1 MTKKSTKAKAAA
13 TKRPRRVS
21 KPASA
26 ISIRADL
33 SRYKIGESKT
43 ATGRKT
49 IDIGDA
55 TAELLRGKS
64 LVAVYK
70 LAAKKL
76 GEEESDLR
84 DRYKHLNLGMQR
96 MNLGNRI
103 RAASKEA
110 IGQVA

>member
-1 MTKKSTKAKAAA
+1 MAKQSTKAKAAA
-13 TKRPRRVS
+13 TKHPRRTS
-21 KPASA
+21 KSAAA

-64 LVAVYK
+64 LDDVYK

-76 GEEESDLR
+76 GEEEKALR
-84 DRYKHLNLGMQR
+84 ERYQHLNLGMQR
-96 MNLGNRI
+96 MNLGNRL

-110 IGQVA
+110 SAK